1 MARGDRMLGYAV
13 IGMLA
18 AFGML
23 CALWVLLG
31 VFLPGSSKTVTYCL
45 CSKEDAIYIRRR
57 WRWLKDLGLIR
68 GRIVILCDKQ
78 RTLEHIKQEL
88 EHIDPG
94 TTDPTGHHRRGGVP
108 EL

>member
-1 MARGDRMLGYAV
+1 MLGYAV

-18 AFGML
+18 AFGTL

-31 VFLPGSSKTVTYCL
+31 IFLPGSRKTVTCCL
-45 CSKEDAIYIRRR
+45 CSKEDALYIRRR

-68 GRIVILCDKQ
+68 GRIVILCDRKQ
-78 RTLEHIKQEL
+78 ALEHIKQEL
-88 EHIDPG
+88 ERIDAG
-94 TTDPTGHHRRGGVP
+94 TTDPTGHHRRCGVS

>member
-1 MARGDRMLGYAV
+1 MARGDCMLFYAV
-13 IGMLA
+13 IGTLA

-31 VFLPGSSKTVTYCL
+31 IFLPGSENTITYCL
-45 CSKEDAIYIRRR
+45 CTKENAIYIRRR

-68 GRIVILCDKQ
+68 GRIIILCDK
-78 RTLEHIKQEL
+78 RRALEHIKQEL
-88 EHIDPG
+88 EHIDAG